1 MTCAVI
7 IGCNVSCAAGV
18 AASVYMY
25 GEGAVLVKVSVLL
38 KLRVK
43 SALCQ
48 DYNIN
53 MTTRW

>member
-25 GEGAVLVKVSVLL
+25 GEGAVLVKVFVLL

-53 MTTRW
+53 MTTSW